1 MIAPL
6 EPPTASV
13 VQLLDAVARTPW
25 PTHLARC
32 DRLWGPLGIH
42 LDRQVTLPPGHEN
55 ELIHEVDI
63 PLEGHVDGSLFA
75 TRDGRPLYLG
85 CFLYRNETEDAD
97 EQTKLEFDAIAEAM
111 TETWGTDNVGE
122 RTPEAR
128 VWDVNSLVIELYH
141 HVRPAHPH
149 TGQLLGPACLQVGL
163 GPPEPPRSIAR
174 TTASLEGA

>member
-6 EPPTASV
+6 DPPTASV

-42 LDRQVTLPPGHEN
+42 LDRQITLPPGHEN

-63 PLEGHVDGSLFA
+63 PLEVTSTA
-75 TRDGRPLYLG
+75 RSSRPVTKPSNLG

-97 EQTKLEFDAIAEAM
+97 EQTKLAFDAIAEAM
-111 TETWGTDNVGE
+111 TETWETDNVGD

-128 VWDVNSLVIELYH
+128 VWEVNSLVIERL
-141 HVRPAHPH
+141 RPRSPRSSAHGTAARSCMPSSRAW
-149 TGQLLGPACLQVGL
+149 TTRT
-163 GPPEPPRSIAR
+163 PRSIAR
-174 TTASLEGA
+174 TTGSLEDA